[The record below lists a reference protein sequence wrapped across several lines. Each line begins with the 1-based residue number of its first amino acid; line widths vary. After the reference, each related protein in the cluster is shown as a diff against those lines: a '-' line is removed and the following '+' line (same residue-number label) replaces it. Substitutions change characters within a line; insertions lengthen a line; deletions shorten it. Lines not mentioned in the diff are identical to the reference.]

1 MRRALPVLSLSLL
14 TAAGCGS
21 GTIGDGEDLGEGTSV
36 ALASELKLME
46 NHPNCED
53 VEVAPD
59 GLTFLWRTDAADVD
73 ISVGSIVIGEKGG
86 GYVRRISS
94 VLKDGNTIT
103 VTTEPATL
111 SDAVLAGDLS
121 MSLVPEGGWT
131 RCPEGTACAPSDLI
145 DLSGIVL
152 FDGDVGGVPLQVF
165 IPSGGLN
172 FSPAVDFDM
181 SIGFP
186 GVIEHL
192 SGTVSGAFTA
202 DIDIQAQTGGAINFG
217 DEIDVSGP
225 GAPLYSYPFTFV
237 APTPL
242 GPLPIVGTANLD
254 VFVGFRASAGA
265 VASVSTGVT
274 ASAELVVGASYD
286 DGEWTATAEPSFD
299 ATFDPIE
306 VGGQAGMVVEA
317 YARPEVNVVFY
328 GVAGP
333 RIAVEPLLRAST
345 DVVPPNPVHS
355 QIDACLR
362 GELGFSVEILSFS
375 IADFSQSLERCVN
388 LFDSDQF

>member
-1 MRRALPVLSLSLL
+1 MRRAFPVLSLSLL
-14 TAAGCGS
+14 TAAGCAS
-21 GTIGDGEDLGEGTSV
+21 ATIGEELGEGQSV

-59 GLTFLWRTDAADVD
+59 HLTFLWRTDASDVD

-94 VLKDGNTIT
+94 VTKDGQTIS
-103 VTTEPATL
+103 VTTEPASL
-111 SDAVLAGDLS
+111 ADAVLAGDLS
-121 MSLVPEGGWT
+121 MSLVPEGGWSQ
-131 RCPEGTACAPSDLI
+131 CPEGTACAAGDLI
-145 DLSGIVL
+145 DLSGTVL
-152 FDGDVGGVPLQVF
+152 FDGDVGGVPLTVF
-165 IPSGGLN
+165 IPQGGLN

-192 SGTVSGAFTA
+192 RGTVSGAFTA
-202 DIDIQAQTGGAINFG
+202 DIDIEAQTGGAVNFG

-274 ASAELVVGASYD
+274 ATAELEVGASYD
-286 DGEWTATAEPSFD
+286 DGQWTATAEPSFD
-299 ATFDPIE
+299 AAFDPIQL
-306 VGGQAGMVVEA
+306 GGQAGMVVEA
-317 YARPEVNVVFY
+317 YARPEVDVVFY

-333 RIAVEPLLRAST
+333 RIAVEPLLRFSSE
-345 DVVPPNPVHS
+345 VVPPNPVQS
-355 QIDACLR
+355 QLDACLR
-362 GELGFSVEILSFS
+362 GELGFSIEILSFS

-388 LFDSDQF
+388 LFDSDQI

>member
-1 MRRALPVLSLSLL
+1 MRRAFPVLSLSLL
-14 TAAGCGS
+14 TAAGCAS
-21 GTIGDGEDLGEGTSV
+21 ATIGEELGEGESV

-59 GLTFLWRTDAADVD
+59 HLTFLWRTDASDVD

-94 VLKDGNTIT
+94 VTKDGQTIS
-103 VTTEPATL
+103 VTTEPASL
-111 SDAVLAGDLS
+111 ADAVLAGDLS
-121 MSLVPEGGWT
+121 MSLVPEGGWSQ
-131 RCPEGTACAPSDLI
+131 CPEGTACAAGDLI
-145 DLSGIVL
+145 DLSGTVL
-152 FDGDVGGVPLQVF
+152 FDGDVGGVPLTVF
-165 IPSGGLN
+165 IPQGGLN

-192 SGTVSGAFTA
+192 RGTVSGAFTA
-202 DIDIQAQTGGAINFG
+202 DIDIEAQTGGAVNFG

-274 ASAELVVGASYD
+274 ATAELEVGASYD
-286 DGEWTATAEPSFD
+286 DGQWTATAEPSFD
-299 ATFDPIE
+299 AAFDPIQL
-306 VGGQAGMVVEA
+306 GGQAGMVVEA
-317 YARPEVNVVFY
+317 YARPEVDVVFY

-333 RIAVEPLLRAST
+333 RIAVEPLLRFSSE
-345 DVVPPNPVHS
+345 VVPPNPVQS
-355 QIDACLR
+355 QLDACLR
-362 GELGFSVEILSFS
+362 GELGFSIEILSFS

-388 LFDSDQF
+388 LFDSDQI